1 MSWYKTGTVAIN
13 NGSTTVTGT
22 GTAWVD
28 NVDVGEG
35 ILLPDGR
42 TYEITGVVS
51 NTSLTIGRAYLG
63 SNTSGQAY
71 EIQPFRGRIAGLTA
85 RANSLLDTFQA
96 VRDGIGAGLFPDGS
110 AATPAFRFAS
120 DQDTGIY
127 RAGNNL
133 LGISTGGVG
142 RVFVDAN
149 GNVGLGTDNPGV
161 VGGGGKLVIAG
172 DLAFD
177 VNRTIKMNGPGQAL
191 ITNPA
196 DSGIFTA
203 SVGTSSGFVS
213 AINIYAGG
221 SGLAN
226 TINFATASVERM
238 RISASGNVGIGTTVF
253 SYGSSGDRSVEVN
266 ASGVAYLVVKTGDV
280 SRGYLAAS
288 NSVTELAALGASQP
302 LALST
307 NGVRRLIVEADG
319 IVRPNT
325 DNTQAFGTA
334 SFRWSVIYAGTGTI
348 NTSDEREKH
357 WRGELKAAE
366 LRAAKRIIGELGIY
380 QWNDAVAEKGEDGAR
395 LHFGV
400 RAQRAF
406 AIMEDEGL
414 DWSRYA
420 WACYDQWEEQTE
432 PVMEEVT
439 VPKTRKVMRPSTL
452 LDPATGQPAM
462 VEVDE
467 AYEETEMRPTGE
479 TRVTLEA
486 GDRYGVRPDQLA
498 FWLIAAQAAI
508 QAELEATQAILET
521 RIAAL
526 EDA

>member
-28 NVDVGEG
+28 NADVGEG

-51 NTSLTIGRAYLG
+51 NTLLTIGRAYLG

-71 EIQPFRGRIAGLTA
+71 EIQPFRGRIADLTA

-110 AATPAFRFAS
+110 AATPAFRFSS

-226 TINFATASVERM
+226 TINFATASAERM
-238 RISASGNVGIGTTVF
+238 RITAAGNVGIGTTAPDAGLTVQASQGLLSVKSTTGSKRIVLGSDDFTAAYVGTTSAHQF
-253 SYGSSGDRSVEVN
+253 SFLSSGTVVLVLEVGS
-266 ASGVAYLVVKTGDV
+266 A
-280 SRGYLAAS
+280 
-288 NSVTELAALGASQP
+288 
-302 LALST
+302 
-307 NGVRRLIVEADG
+307 EAG
-319 IVRPNT
+319 GHIRAGT
-325 DNTQAFGTA
+325 DNWHNLGSA
-334 SFRWSVIYAGTGTI
+334 SFRWKNSFFAVSPTV
-348 NTSDEREKH
+348 TSDEREKH
-357 WRGELKAAE
+357 WRGPLNAAE

-406 AIMEDEGL
+406 AILEDEGL
-414 DWSRYA
+414 DWGRYA

-452 LDPATGQPAM
+452 IDPATGQPAM

-508 QAELEATQAILET
+508 QADLEATQAILET

>member
-63 SNTSGQAY
+63 SNTSGQPY

-85 RANSLLDTFQA
+85 RADNLLNSFQA

-110 AATPAFRFAS
+110 AATPAFRFTN
-120 DQDTGIY
+120 DQDTGIF
-127 RAGNNL
+127 RAGANAASL
-133 LGISTGGVG
+133 V
-142 RVFVDAN
+142 AN
-149 GNVGLGTDNPGV
+149 GVDQFTWNANGVISRKFANFLQTDLVGIAAPTLGVLPAGASALFGV
-161 VGGGGKLVIAG
+161 
-172 DLAFD
+172 
-177 VNRTIKMNGPGQAL
+177 NGLYGLL
-191 ITNPA
+191 IGTNGA
-196 DSGIFTA
+196 TGNTWLQSQRVD
-203 SVGTSSGFVS
+203 GT
-213 AINIYAGG
+213 
-221 SGLAN
+221 
-226 TINFATASVERM
+226 ATAYSIVLQP
-238 RISASGNVGIGTTVF
+238 AGGNVGIGVAPSVWAGSFKALDIGGATFASTGNE
-253 SYGSSGDRSVEVN
+253 SYQGANWFFNGAVYVYKSSGHATQYIQAN
-266 ASGVAYLVVKTGDV
+266 GQHLWFTAASGSGGSAV
-280 SRGYLAAS
+280 SFAPVLTIDASGHILPGADATQNLASAS
-288 NSVTELAALGASQP
+288 LRLNNSYFAVSPT
-302 LALST
+302 
-307 NGVRRLIVEADG
+307 V
-319 IVRPNT
+319 
-325 DNTQAFGTA
+325 
-334 SFRWSVIYAGTGTI
+334 
-348 NTSDEREKH
+348 TSDETQKH
-357 WRGELKAAE
+357 WRGPLNAAE

-406 AIMEDEGL
+406 AILEDEGL

-452 LDPATGQPAM
+452 IDPATGQPAM